1 MQLTC
6 PECHFTREIDENA
19 VPATA
24 TKATCPKCGVRFP
37 FRDAEGMPLHPHEN
51 QANAPYTEQADASDP
66 LSPSASGSASGSAQA
81 AENENTAPIYD
92 PNVYKTPT
100 VQEGDDPLPQGA
112 RIPPTPER
120 ELLEDPTPA
129 HQHAAQNT
137 QQPTSF
143 DEEFFQSATRHLEAE
158 VGNVP
163 WERAAPQQMPQ
174 AFFQTILQVMF
185 HPADFFSRIGK
196 GLSQVRPI
204 AFYLILGIFQ
214 VVVMRFWYISNLQ
227 ALSNAA
233 TDPQLQATLT
243 SAMNSLSLPMTLI
256 VSPFSLLFQL
266 YLMAGLFYLMLRMT
280 QPVTATV
287 RVDFTVVL
295 RVIAYS
301 AAPSVF
307 CIVPLVGPMIASL
320 WFIACTF
327 VGCKYAFNLEWGKVV
342 LALLPIF
349 LLGLALSLQLT
360 TMMSSVM
367 GG

>member
-6 PECHFTREIDENA
+6 PECHFAREVDENTI
-19 VPATA
+19 PSTA
-24 TKATCPKCGVRFP
+24 TKATCPKCGVRFS
-37 FRDAEGMPLHPHEN
+37 FRDATGMPIVPYEN
-51 QANAPYTEQADASDP
+51 VQPEPYAEQATHADE
-66 LSPSASGSASGSAQA
+66 PSAESPNIPDDTAE
-81 AENENTAPIYD
+81 AENSEHTYD
-92 PNVYKTPT
+92 PAVYRTPT

-112 RIPPTPER
+112 RIPPTPEK
-120 ELLEDPTPA
+120 ELLEDASPA
-129 HQHAAQNT
+129 QQNSVQNT
-137 QQPTSF
+137 QQPARF
-143 DEEFFQSATRHLEAE
+143 EEEFFQSATRNLEAE

-163 WERAAPQQMPQ
+163 WERAVLQQMPQ
-174 AFFQTILQVMF
+174 AFFQTILQVLF

-214 VVVMRFWYISNLQ
+214 VVVMRFWYINNLQ

-243 SAMNSLSLPMTLI
+243 SAMNSLSLPMMLI
-256 VSPFSLLFQL
+256 ISPFSLLFQL

-280 QPVTATV
+280 QPATATV
-287 RVDFTVVL
+287 PVDFNVVM

-301 AAPSVF
+301 SAPSVF
-307 CIVPLVGPMIASL
+307 CIVPLVGPLIASF

-342 LALLPIF
+342 LALLPIL
-349 LLGLALSLQLT
+349 LLGFALSLQLT
-360 TMMSSVM
+360 TMMTSAM